1 MVITD
6 HINKLE
12 AVVTYNPKPEN
23 STGVFKGLKNKL
35 FKSKSQS
42 EQLSDFLSI
51 QILQKA
57 FSL

>member
-57 FSL
+57 